1 MSALAE
7 LNRPPTS
14 SSTIPRKRLILEPDQ
29 DFLDFSNPHEDEE
42 EQPPSD
48 LDIDVDEDSDALN
61 EIRQAQTA
69 LQDESSTSTSSS
81 VASTSNLSKTVSND
95 AFPGGN
101 GADGTVGGN
110 TDASKGKARIVF
122 EEEEEFG
129 DEEFEFSAA
138 STTTTTKVSRKPL
151 VGESY
156 DFTSKYGS
164 ISSLNLGQPST
175 STSSSYG
182 SLSSGWIEQTSLQ
195 ATRLDGTKITLRR
208 KKRLDSSRI
217 GFNKSSGE
225 DPKELAKLAQ
235 GSLEKPFKDMVQ
247 SIEKDAVLLKK
258 QKEADATS
266 ARFGS
271 STDNKE
277 NEAVVEGGIIET
289 QLWTDRYRPK
299 KFTDLLGDER
309 VHRSALSWLKEWDQC
324 VFKGSKGSKTGGA
337 AGAIKKERR
346 NAGKRGRDGNSF
358 GGNGAGGYGE
368 EIAPDPYGRPH
379 EKILLLSG
387 PPGLGKTTLAHV
399 LARQAG
405 YQVHE
410 INASDDR
417 TGRVVEERIRN
428 ALDSTSLSLGWNEKE
443 KKRDGEGGGEG
454 RARPT
459 CVVVDEID
467 GAANGGDSSFIK
479 TLVKLVTEGS
489 STKKPV
495 KRKNG
500 SKGKKDRPLLRP
512 IICICN
518 DLYAPV
524 LRPLRPLAK
533 IIRFQPPTNTM
544 LTKRLR
550 TICEFESMK
559 AENKHLTLLVETAEG
574 DLRSCLN
581 TLQFI
586 KRRGNVVD
594 EKAIRSTSLGMKDT
608 GTSSIQV
615 LDRLFKKP
623 SRKKGVS
630 TDDRYVARLVRD
642 VQTSGEYEKIAQGCF
657 ENYLLARDTDN
668 EAFPRISDA
677 LDWLFFFDRLDG
689 KLRTD
694 RDYELLGY
702 VPYSFVPWYP
712 LFSSQTPNPVE
723 LPKTDY
729 EMYLQR
735 TAHDEIAS
743 MFSLNLPLS
752 LKSTFTGPAIV
763 SELLPLFNR
772 IVAPDLKPINSQ
784 VVKNEERQRLMRT
797 VNTMI
802 LTKTS
807 FVIDKNEEGQLSY
820 KLDPPIDVF
829 VHYEGK
835 RASDIAPGRYAIRQ
849 MINREA
855 SYLTSASYKTKPAAA
870 AIAPET
876 KQAVDFFGRAIVA
889 KPLTASQEAA
899 ALLAPPPP
907 KKVKQTMYKF
917 NEGFSNAVRTTK
929 RVSDFFA

>member
-1 MSALAE
+1 MATALAE
-7 LNRPPTS
+7 LNRPPHLPR
-14 SSTIPRKRLILEPDQ
+14 STPRKQAFVLEEDPDFFANDEPEPQ
-29 DFLDFSNPHEDEE
+29 DE

-48 LDIDVDEDSDALN
+48 IDMDEHEAFNEMHGALDE
-61 EIRQAQTA
+61 
-69 LQDESSTSTSSS
+69 ESSRPASVVAASTSTS
-81 VASTSNLSKTVSND
+81 
-95 AFPGGN
+95 
-101 GADGTVGGN
+101 
-110 TDASKGKARIVF
+110 DASSRVDTARDALATTDEATRPGTTF
-122 EEEEEFG
+122 EPEDDFGEQEFI
-129 DEEFEFSAA
+129 S
-138 STTTTTKVSRKPL
+138 SKPPVSRQPL
-151 VGESY
+151 VAPHDYASR
-156 DFTSKYGS
+156 YGS
-164 ISSLNLGQPST
+164 VSSLNLGHDSSENPSI
-175 STSSSYG
+175 SASSSSTLAPG
-182 SLSSGWIEQTSLQ
+182 WMEQLPFEATTLS
-195 ATRLDGTKITLRR
+195 GTKISFRR
-208 KKRLDSSRI
+208 KKRLDLAL
-217 GFNKSSGE
+217 NLHAAE
-225 DPKELAKLAQ
+225 DAKALANLAR
-235 GSLEKPFKDMVQ
+235 GSLEKPFHSLVQ
-247 SIEKDAVLLKK
+247 AIESDAVMLKK
-258 QKEADATS
+258 QQEADKTS
-266 ARFGS
+266 AAFGVS
-271 STDNKE
+271 AVGNKLRDDKIK
-277 NEAVVEGGIIET
+277 VPET

-299 KFTDLLGDER
+299 RFTDLLGDER
-309 VHRSALSWLKEWDQC
+309 VHRSALSWLKEWDEC
-324 VFKGSKGSKTGGA
+324 VFKRKQNSAGA
-337 AGAIKKERR
+337 ALKREKR
-346 NAGKRGRDGNSF
+346 KRGRDGYATGSGSNAFATSSAGNF
-358 GGNGAGGYGE
+358 GGDQV
-368 EIAPDPYGRPH
+368 APDPYGRPQ

-410 INASDDR
+410 VNASDDR
-417 TGRVVEERIRN
+417 TAKVVEERVRN
-428 ALDSTSLSLGWNEKE
+428 ALDSTSLSMGWNKKE
-443 KKRDGEGGGEG
+443 MGQGANG
-454 RARPT
+454 RTARPT

-479 TLVKLVTEGS
+479 TLVKMVTEGS
-489 STKKPV
+489 STKKPSN
-495 KRKNG
+495 RKNG
-500 SKGKKDRPLLRP
+500 SKAKKDRPLLRP

-550 TICEFESMK
+550 TICEMENMR
-559 AENKHLTLLVETAEG
+559 AENKHLTLLVDTAEG

-586 KRRGNVVD
+586 KRRGDVVD
-594 EKAIRSTSLGMKDT
+594 EQAIRSTSLGMKDT

-623 SRKKGVS
+623 SRKKGVA
-630 TDDRYVARLVRD
+630 TDDKYVARIVRD

-668 EAFPRISDA
+668 ESFSRLSDA
-677 LDWLFFFDRLDG
+677 LDWLHFFDRLDD
-689 KLRTD
+689 KLRAD

-735 TAHDEIAS
+735 TAHEEIANA
-743 MFSLNLPLS
+743 FSLNLPFA
-752 LKSTFTGPAIV
+752 LKNAFTGTTVV

-772 IVAPDLKPINSQ
+772 IVAPDLKPVNSQ
-784 VVKNEERQRLMRT
+784 VVKSEERERLMRT

-802 LTKTS
+802 LTKTT
-807 FVIDKNEEGQLSY
+807 FAIDKNEEGQLSY

-835 RASDIAPGRYAIRQ
+835 RATDIAPGRYAVRQ
-849 MINREA
+849 MINREVEAELLRRGGQADGTSKDA
-855 SYLTSASYKTKPAAA
+855 SAILSAYSKTKTAT

-899 ALLAPPPP
+899 ALLAPPPR
-907 KKVKQTMYKF
+907 KKVRQTMYKF